1 MQAVVGSII
10 NLLLSTI
17 LAPGP
22 VVQISFTCNI
32 VWVYGYRRRSP
43 YSLQAKLKFVMSM
56 VFTRAEDIYMA
67 P

>member
-1 MQAVVGSII
+1 MMLALRTSAVQ
-10 NLLLSTI
+10 T
-17 LAPGP
+17 
-22 VVQISFTCNI
+22 SFTCNI